1 VGTETRRRHR
11 QTKHRISELQRD
23 DHRSQVD
30 WQPSHQLHRVR
41 LQLRQKDAGLRN
53 DERRFL
59 EIGSAQLHPRLHQR
73 VGRYCGERTRAW
85 IPMLNDVHTLHC
97 LV

>member
-1 VGTETRRRHR
+1 
-11 QTKHRISELQRD
+11 
-23 DHRSQVD
+23 
-30 WQPSHQLHRVR
+30 
-41 LQLRQKDAGLRN
+41 
-53 DERRFL
+53 
-59 EIGSAQLHPRLHQR
+59 